1 MQKQRFK
8 TTFAETIFRNK
19 YAQGPNDTWDA
30 LADRLVEDVCGTRWG
45 TQPSLMS
52 EEDRRDLAQ
61 HIKEMRFLPGGRY
74 LYYAG
79 RPYKA
84 YNNCYLLRAEEDTRE
99 EWSNVTWRA
108 MSCLMTGGGIGIDY
122 SRLRPSGK
130 PLSRTGGVAS
140 GPIPLM
146 YAINEIGRNVMQGGS
161 RRSAIYAS
169 LNWQHEDIP
178 EFLRAK
184 NWSDEVKAA
193 KEKNFNSWAPL
204 DMTNI
209 SVNYD
214 DAAGRYVEYNDGT
227 DRTIQ
232 YKFELDP
239 NNPVFL
245 ENCRQAMMTGEP
257 GFSFNFG
264 NKQNETLRNA
274 CTEVTSADDSDVCNL
289 GSINLGNISSLE
301 EFKNVVTLA
310 SKFLVCGTLRA
321 DLPYEKVYK
330 VREKNRRLG
339 LGLMGIHEW
348 LLQRG
353 QQYEVT
359 DELKQWLTVYRDES
373 KRAADEHCDRFYISR
388 PVAYRAIAPTGT
400 IGILASTTTGIEP
413 LFAVAYKRRFLTE
426 GTKWKYMY
434 VVDATAD
441 RLINEYGLAPDRID
455 TAYKLSHNYEQRIKF
470 QADIQDYVDM
480 SISSTINLPAWGT
493 HGNSEKDV
501 SRFADTLA
509 RYAPRLRGFTCYPDG
524 SRGGQPITECDYETA
539 RNNKGTVF
547 EEHDVCDITGHG
559 GSCGV

>member
-1 MQKQRFK
+1 MQVQRFK
-8 TTFAETIFRNK
+8 TSFAETIFRNK

-30 LADRLVEDVCGTRWG
+30 LADRLIDDVCGTRGG
-45 TQPSLMS
+45 TLPRLLS
-52 EEDRRDLAQ
+52 ESDCNDLSE
-61 HIKEMRFLPGGRY
+61 HIKNMRFLPGGRY

-122 SRLRPSGK
+122 SRLRASGK

-146 YAINEIGRNVMQGGS
+146 SAINEIGRNVMQGGS

-169 LNWQHEDIP
+169 LNWKHEDIP
-178 EFLRAK
+178 LFLGAK
-184 NWSDEVKAA
+184 NWSEKVKAA
-193 KEKNFNSWAPL
+193 KAADFNAPAML

-214 DAAGRYVEYNDGT
+214 DAALAFGLQHNR
-227 DRTIQ
+227 
-232 YKFELDP
+232 
-239 NNPVFL
+239 VFL
-245 ENCRQAMMTGEP
+245 ENIRQAMQTGEP

-264 NKQNETLRNA
+264 DKQNETLRNA
-274 CTEVTSADDSDVCNL
+274 CTEVTSEDDSDVCNL
-289 GSINLGNISSLE
+289 GSMNLGNVNSLE
-301 EFKNVVTLA
+301 QFKSLVGLA

-321 DLPYEKVYK
+321 DLPYDKVYR

-359 DELKQWLTVYRDES
+359 SELHEWLKVYQDES

-426 GTKWKYMY
+426 GTKWKYSY
-434 VVDATAD
+434 VVDGTAD
-441 RLINEYGLAPDRID
+441 RLIKEYGLKPDTID
-455 TAYKLSHNYEQRIKF
+455 TAYKLSTNYEQRIKF

-480 SISSTINLPAWGT
+480 SISSTINLAPWGSK
-493 HGNSEKDV
+493 GNNPDQVAS
-501 SRFADTLA
+501 FATTLA
-509 RYAPRLRGFTCYPDG
+509 KYAPRLRGFTAYPDG
-524 SRGGQPITECDYETA
+524 SRGGQPLTECDYETA
-539 RNNKGTVF
+539 INNKGTVF
-547 EEHDVCDITGHG
+547 EEHDICDITGHG

>member
-1 MQKQRFK
+1 MEVNRFK
-8 TTFAETIFRNK
+8 TTFAHNIFRQK
-19 YAQGPNDTWDA
+19 YAQGPEDSWDS
-30 LADRLVEDVCGTRWG
+30 LAERLVEDVCGTRFG
-45 TQPSLMS
+45 TLPALMS
-52 EEDRRDLAQ
+52 LEERAQ
-61 HIKEMRFLPGGRY
+61 LTQYIKDMKFLPGGRY

-130 PLSRTGGVAS
+130 SLHRTGGKAS

-146 YAINEIGRNVMQGGS
+146 EAINEIGRKVMQGGS

-178 EFLRAK
+178 MFLKSKDWQNHIIHEGYTVKDAK
-184 NWSDEVKAA
+184 ND
-193 KEKNFNSWAPL
+193 NFNYNANL

-214 DAAGRYVEYNDGT
+214 DAWLNKSNRH
-227 DRTIQ
+227 
-232 YKFELDP
+232 LDKT
-239 NNPVFL
+239 FL
-245 ENCRQAMMTGEP
+245 ENCKQAMSTGEP

-264 NKQNETLRNA
+264 DKQNETLRNA
-274 CTEVTSADDSDVCNL
+274 CTEVTSEDDSDVCNL
-289 GSINLGNISSLE
+289 GSINMGNIESE
-301 EFKNVVTLA
+301 KEFSDVVALG

-321 DLPYEKVYK
+321 DLPYDKVYK

-348 LLQRG
+348 LLKRG
-353 QQYEVT
+353 MKYEVT
-359 DELKQWLTVYRDES
+359 PELHKWLQIYKDES
-373 KRAADEHCDRFYISR
+373 ERAANEHCDRFYISR
-388 PVAYRAIAPTGT
+388 PIAYRAIAPTGT

-413 LFAVAYKRRFLTE
+413 LFAVAYKRRYLTE
-426 GTKWKYMY
+426 GTKWKYEY

-441 RLINEYGLAPDRID
+441 RLINEYGLQPQDID

-480 SISSTINLPAWGT
+480 SISSTINLPQWGT
-493 HGNSEKDV
+493 KGNSEENLLE
-501 SRFADTLA
+501 FAEILSK
-509 RYAPRLRGFTCYPDG
+509 YAPRLRGFTCYPDA
-524 SRGGQPITECDYETA
+524 SRGGQPITEVEYEEA
-539 RNNKGTVF
+539 VKHKGVVF
-547 EEHDVCDITGHG
+547 EEADICELSGHG
-559 GSCGV
+559 GSCGS